1 MRRQEGGRE
10 GRKNRDPQKRER
22 VQKLLLFEATVATLS
37 FPPSHKRA
45 DEGHLSA
52 VAPWPDNDHTHTH
65 TPGHTAKSHDSEIN
79 QKKTQHPR
87 D

>member
-1 MRRQEGGRE
+1 MEVGEKAGGRE
-10 GRKNRDPQKRER
+10 GRRDEQRSPKEGASTEAGEIRDW
-22 VQKLLLFEATVATLS
+22 LLFEATVATLS

-65 TPGHTAKSHDSEIN
+65 QVTLQRAMTA
-79 QKKTQHPR
+79 R
-87 D
+87 